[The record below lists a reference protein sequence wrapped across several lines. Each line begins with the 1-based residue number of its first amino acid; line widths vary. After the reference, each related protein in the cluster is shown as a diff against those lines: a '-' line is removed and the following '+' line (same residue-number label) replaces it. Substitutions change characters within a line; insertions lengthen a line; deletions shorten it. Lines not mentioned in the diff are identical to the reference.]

1 MIISHKNKV
10 IYIRLQKVASTSF
23 EAAFSKYCG
32 PKDIITRLGKPHDQL
47 REDLGYASEQNV
59 GKKEKKKKRMFHQHI
74 PANKIK
80 GLIPADVWNN
90 YLKIATIRNP
100 YDWIISQYYG
110 IHLHYEK
117 NRDRFNHKGKL
128 TFEEFVVGRINRIIR
143 KLYAP
148 IHIKG
153 KSVIDFY
160 IRYEHLT
167 EDIKQLETKIDC
179 PGLSETMQRFSFN
192 SKFRPKK
199 ASLAEMYDKYP
210 KAKLAIDE
218 LLQENLDKYD
228 FLREHWHIHK
238 F

>member
-23 EAAFSKYCG
+23 ETAFSKYCG
-32 PKDIITRLGKPHDQL
+32 PKDIITRLGRNYDKV
-47 REDLGYASEQNV
+47 RKDLGYANEQNV
-59 GKKEKKKKRMFHQHI
+59 RKGIMRKRIFRQHYTAALIKSGI
-74 PANKIK
+74 PKDIWSTYMK
-80 GLIPADVWNN
+80 V
-90 YLKIATIRNP
+90 ATVRNP
-100 YDWIISQYYG
+100 YEVMISLYCDTFRNRS
-110 IHLHYEK
+110 EK
-117 NRDRFNHKGKL
+117 EKP
-128 TFEEFVVGRINRIIR
+128 TFEEFIR
-143 KLYAP
+143 QKRNSDSGIARFLYDP
-148 IHIKG
+148 IHIEG

-160 IRYEHLT
+160 IRYEHMT
-167 EDIKQLETKIDC
+167 KDIKQLEIKIDC